1 MTEPESVTLQTA
13 CRLLGGEQPYSE
25 PTVRRMLRD
34 GALDHYGRGQL
45 LRITVESIEDYKAG
59 RRTWQRSART
69 DRAARGERAES
80 SGKGMGRTSP
90 ARRTDRAVVD
100 FPLDRK
106 ATKRP
111 RPR

>member
-1 MTEPESVTLQTA
+1 MTLEPDSVTLETA
-13 CRLLGGEQPYSE
+13 RKLLGGEEPYSE
-25 PTVRRMLRD
+25 ATVRRMIRD
-34 GALDHYGRGQL
+34 GALAAYGKGQL
-45 LRITVESIEDYKAG
+45 LRIDVGSINDYKAG
-59 RRTWQRSART
+59 RRKWQRSVCR
-69 DRAARGERAES
+69 DAARAGLERSRNKA
-80 SGKGMGRTSP
+80 MARTSP